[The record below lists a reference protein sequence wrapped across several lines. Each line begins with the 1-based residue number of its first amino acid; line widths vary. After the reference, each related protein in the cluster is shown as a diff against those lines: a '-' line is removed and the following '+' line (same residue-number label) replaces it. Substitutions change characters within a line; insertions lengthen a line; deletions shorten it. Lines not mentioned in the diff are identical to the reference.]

1 MLSLHWLRRISP
13 EGNVIVLGTPKIEAA
28 GAAEPVWPWA
38 RIWLTAVTRP
48 SVATYREL
56 ARQPNVG
63 SADAWIWLFGSGL
76 LSGLLIS
83 LGPDLLGAGREFD
96 GGLVLAIP
104 VFAVI
109 AVLSWASFT
118 VCIQGMARLFKG
130 GGTYRTLIYVF
141 AAFNAPLM
149 LLASGLS
156 LVPRSALVLIAFYL
170 YWLVLYSVAVRAAH
184 QLSWI
189 KAAGT
194 VLLSLMLLS
203 GAVLGL
209 TLLVVSRQL

>member
-1 MLSLHWLRRISP
+1 MLGRR
-13 EGNVIVLGTPKIEAA
+13 KIETA
-28 GAAEPVWPWA
+28 GAAGPVWPWA
-38 RIWLTAVTRP
+38 RVWLTAVTRP

-63 SADAWIWLFGSGL
+63 SADAWIWLFGSSL

-83 LGPDLLGAGREFD
+83 LGPALRGAGRGFD
-96 GGLVLAIP
+96 HGLALAIP

-170 YWLVLYSVAVRAAH
+170 YWLMLYSVAVRAAH
-184 QLSWI
+184 QFSWI

-194 VLLSLMLLS
+194 VLLSLMLLG

-209 TLLVVSRQL
+209 TLLAISRQL